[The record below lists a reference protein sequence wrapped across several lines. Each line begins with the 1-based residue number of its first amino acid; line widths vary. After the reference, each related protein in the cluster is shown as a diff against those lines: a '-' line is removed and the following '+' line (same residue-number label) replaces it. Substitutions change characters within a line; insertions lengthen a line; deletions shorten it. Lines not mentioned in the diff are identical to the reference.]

1 MNMANRP
8 TPLALQCLATGAWQA
23 AVPSDGESLKWQG
36 CLASP
41 EPVLAAALLALQ
53 RSFGTNCWR
62 TLAWLIGD
70 SRLRPELS
78 PDAGDLVM
86 RLSARIRDSY
96 WAATVNNTR
105 VSHTGADADA
115 PPRKRPRPDDDA
127 SAGGAGLSGRPV
139 RN

>member
-1 MNMANRP
+1 MNAANRP
-8 TPLALQCLATGAWQA
+8 TPLALQRLATGAWQA
-23 AVPSDGESLKWQG
+23 AVPSDGEALKWQD
-36 CLASP
+36 CIASP
-41 EPVLAAALLALQ
+41 EPALAAALIALQ
-53 RSFGTNCWR
+53 RSFGSDCWR

-78 PDAGDLVM
+78 PDSGDLVM

-96 WAATVNNTR
+96 WAALVDTTTM
-105 VSHTGADADA
+105 SSPGADADA

-139 RN
+139 RS